1 MEKNISS
8 KIAQNNFGELMN
20 DAMKGP
26 VIINK
31 YGKPAAVLIS
41 HEEYEKFNQL
51 EDMYWITQAKNA
63 SKKGFLSEK
72 ESANFLTKMLEQ

>member
-8 KIAQNNFGELMN
+8 KEAQNHFGELMN

-51 EDMYWITQAKNA
+51 EDMYWITQAKKVFFQ
-63 SKKGFLSEK
+63 KKKVQIFWLK
-72 ESANFLTKMLEQ
+72 Y